1 MMAKKKV
8 ESPKSFDELFARIE
22 CDTGLLF
29 VDTPEETRII
39 RELFRKYKGHSVQFW
54 SLTQGLIEIPKED
67 DPERFLPHDYSSKK
81 ARTDLTGQL
90 TSRGNIMN
98 TFTIIE
104 EDCRKKIANN
114 EEGDV
119 KTIYVLR
126 DADKFFQ
133 QPGPLRACRDLIYLA
148 SCASSSIIVTG
159 FGIQIPTDLEKDS
172 AFVRIPYPTAEEIN
186 GSIIPN
192 IQKRIERHNR
202 IRPEKDRVT
211 SGFNPIEVSRACAG
225 LTEDQILNTIG
236 YSTSV
241 KREVNTDLI
250 LEEKRGVI
258 NKSDILEYWVCDTT
272 LNDVGGFADLKA
284 WFKVRKVIMNHPEE
298 AKKFGAKPPKGIML
312 LGVQGSGKAMP
323 LYTKVLMEDK
333 TFKELGSIEVGDVVR
348 TPNGKTAKII
358 NIFEHKN
365 KNNFRITFADGRAA
379 ECCDEHLW
387 KIYNKNFKSQSNPD
401 GWKVVETKEITRLLE
416 QKDDTRRFYIPLLI
430 DSQDAIELP
439 IDSYVL
445 GVLLGDGSFRYN
457 VQFSSNDQEI
467 VDKVSSRLTS
477 GYHIH
482 SYNTHSVREHRIAR
496 NENDG
501 HSTNIYKQELIK
513 MGLWGLISKEKFIPE
528 YYFTAPLYQKISLLQ
543 GLIDTD
549 GSTDSSLSISTSSKR
564 LAKDIQRLIWSI
576 GGICTIS
583 NRITTCEGKEFP
595 SFRVNIRYRDPKE
608 LVHLTRKKDKL
619 SNDYQYSDLKL
630 EIESIEYVGK
640 EDMRCIMLNDEEHL
654 YVTDNYIVTHNTF
667 IAKSVAADLGVGV
680 IKLEMGK
687 VFAGLVGES
696 EKRMRMALAQAA
708 AAGGVV
714 VIDEIDKGLSGAG
727 SSDRTDG
734 GTTSRVIGTLL
745 TWMSEDHPNVFI
757 IATANDI
764 SALNRNHPELLRK
777 GRFDEIWFS
786 DCPTPEER
794 EEIFAIH
801 LRRNGRDP
809 SKFDLK
815 ALAEVEYN
823 DEGGKNYT
831 YTGAEIEYSVQD
843 AIQEKFAQG
852 DGKVLEIG
860 SKNDI
865 TTEDVASKLKIIKP
879 ITYISRDVIDVM
891 RRWAGKNARRV
902 SGSILK
908 VEKTPVNKGKN
919 INMRTSIDVGEVEI

>member
-202 IRPEKDRVT
+202 IRPEKDRVA

-272 LNDVGGFADLKA
+272 LNDVGGFKELKE

-654 YVTDNYIVTHNTF
+654 YVTDNYIVTHNTY